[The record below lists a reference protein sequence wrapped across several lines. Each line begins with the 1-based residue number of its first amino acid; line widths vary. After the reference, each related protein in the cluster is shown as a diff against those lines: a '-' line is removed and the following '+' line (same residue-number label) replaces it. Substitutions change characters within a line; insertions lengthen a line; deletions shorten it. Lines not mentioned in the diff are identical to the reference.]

1 MIFPEYFHFT
11 SQTRLPKRPNAH
23 LNIIFNGTQRVKP
36 SKQAENG
43 LLIPWKRVIKQNG
56 STASVL
62 KLLGAIKQFLVT
74 HNGQDHT

>member
-23 LNIIFNGTQRVKP
+23 LNIIVNGTQHLKP

-43 LLIPWKRVIKQNG
+43 LLIPWERVIKHNG
-56 STASVL
+56 STASAL
-62 KLLGAIKQFLVT
+62 KLLGAIKQCLVT